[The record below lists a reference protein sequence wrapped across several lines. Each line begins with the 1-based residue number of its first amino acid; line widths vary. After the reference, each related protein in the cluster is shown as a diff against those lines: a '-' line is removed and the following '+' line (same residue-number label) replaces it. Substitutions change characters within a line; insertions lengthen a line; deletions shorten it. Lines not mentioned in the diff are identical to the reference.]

1 MVVAIIWTVYER
13 LELWFIYKVFRAN
26 LSFSCTSCCLTSYI
40 NEMCVDFNIAII
52 ETPYSY
58 MLPASFEEEVGQY
71 MHAYPNPPPIS
82 YETDDK
88 IEYDGVWLGT
98 WLRWN
103 NVMNGSPGMSV
114 DYELST
120 KVKDVVI
127 RNSADWNIEYRRLRL
142 TPFAVVV

>member
-13 LELWFIYKVFRAN
+13 LELWFIYKVFYVN
-26 LSFSCTSCCLTSYI
+26 LSLSCTSCCLTSYI

-58 MLPASFEEEVGQY
+58 MLPVSFEEGIRQY
-71 MHAYPNPPPIS
+71 MHADPNPSPIS

-98 WLRWN
+98 WLRWDE
-103 NVMNGSPGMSV
+103 VTNGGPGMSV

-120 KVKDVVI
+120 EVKDVVI
-127 RNSADWNIEYRRLRL
+127 RNDADWNIEYRRLRL